1 MDNLGP
7 GAPLSQIKLAQL
19 RVKKK
24 VEEILRELN
33 ELTKESVHL
42 ELLEATVVALRA
54 LPAVGNN
61 PTSPTAPA
69 SFPVGALDALGAFN
83 DFDDVGDI
91 SVFDECYTL
100 DTVAN
105 VADTTVAPATADP
118 PAVLLDGPDYSTLA
132 AATATTAVLPTAPS
146 ITPAAPVAASPPA
159 AILATLAFLALVAL
173 HATLAADSSAS
184 TVVPCTAPMDA
195 DSPTEK
201 LDALPPHL
209 PIVATTA
216 TITNSAVCTADATTD
231 TPPAAAQDISEDMA
245 PPAKRQRTPGF

>member
-7 GAPLSQIKLAQL
+7 GAPHWQIKLAQL

-33 ELTKESVHL
+33 ELTKERVRL
-42 ELLEATVVALRA
+42 ELLEATAAALIA

-91 SVFDECYTL
+91 SFFDECCTL
-100 DTVAN
+100 DTVTN
-105 VADTTVAPATADP
+105 VADTTAATATADP
-118 PAVLLDGPDYSTLA
+118 PAATFDDPDSFTLA
-132 AATATTAVLPTAPS
+132 AAAASLLTAPS
-146 ITPAAPVAASPPA
+146 VTPAAPVAASPPA
-159 AILATLAFLALVAL
+159 ATLTTLAFLALVAL

-184 TVVPCTAPMDA
+184 TVVPCTTSMDA

-201 LDALPPHL
+201 LDAPSPPL

-216 TITNSAVCTADATTD
+216 TKTNSAMRAADATTD
-231 TPPAAAQDISEDMA
+231 THAAALDNGEDMA